1 MASPKLGV
9 ADVVESIRRRIPRP
23 LLPLVVALRF
33 ALAWSRSSV
42 RDEAR
47 EQMRFILEHT
57 RPEADVDKAARAYVK
72 GQIWRGELR
81 WHPEL
86 ITRMRVVGMEH
97 LAGAREHG
105 RGVMLNFMHHGTYE
119 GAFASLSR
127 LGAPPHM
134 VVYPYM
140 VRDDAPR
147 WLKQHMRVACTGGGV
162 RVSAEVGTQGIID
175 LLNEGLIVAV
185 ASDVPGRTP
194 LRFVGRDVMGSFG
207 AARIAADAGSPVVVM
222 SYEFDDRGRPYVRL
236 HEALEPKD
244 FENPQA
250 LLQEMLA
257 RHERVVVQWPEH
269 TDLPLSRWGALEASH
284 G

>member
-1 MASPKLGV
+1 MATL
-9 ADVVESIRRRIPRP
+9 ADAVESIRRHIPRF
-23 LLPLVVALRF
+23 LLPLVVAARF
-33 ALAWSRSSV
+33 RAAWWRPSV
-42 RDEAR
+42 RAEAR
-47 EQMRFILEHT
+47 EQMRFLLEHT
-57 RPEADVDKAARAYVK
+57 RPETDVDAAARAYVK

-97 LAGAREHG
+97 LDAARDGG
-105 RGVMLNFMHHGTYE
+105 RGVMLNFVHHGTYE

-147 WLKQHMRVACTGGGV
+147 WLKQHMKVACTGGGV

-175 LLNEGLIVAV
+175 LLNQGAIVAV

-194 LRFVGRDVMGSFG
+194 LRFVGRDVLGSFG
-207 AARIAADAGSPVVVM
+207 AARIAADAGVQVVVM
-222 SYEFDDRGRPYVRL
+222 SYVLDEQGPYVRL
-236 HEALEPKD
+236 HEPLEPKD

-250 LLQEMLA
+250 LLEEMLA
-257 RHERVVVQWPEH
+257 RHEQVILQWPEL
-269 TDLPLSRWGALEASH
+269 TDLPLSRWGTPEPAGEASH
-284 G
+284 V